1 MSKVYQDSHL
11 KCSFCN
17 IVFPF
22 LMIRDGH
29 GNLYCSDKCL
39 QMDDMVARADSDGH
53 KDV

>member
-1 MSKVYQDSHL
+1 MKIFEDYHQ

-17 IVFPF
+17 GVFPF
-22 LMIRDGH
+22 LLIRDMD
-29 GNLYCSDKCL
+29 GNLYCSNKCL